1 MRHNILIVD
10 DEQLIRQGLRAR
22 IEYLGIDV
30 DEMFEADNGL
40 MALGIQDAHP
50 IDLVITDICMPDMD
64 GLELIQQMQKKNNQI
79 QFIVLSGY
87 AEFKSMY
94 TAEFSQYMAMRE
106 QIKNIF
112 ERGSNNLLDWKTKS
126 VSELTKILLVRF
138 HHHAE
143 RGHSIPK
150 FR

>member
-64 GLELIQQMQKKNNQI
+64 GLELIQQMQKKI
-79 QFIVLSGY
+79 TRS
-87 AEFKSMY
+87 
-94 TAEFSQYMAMRE
+94 
-106 QIKNIF
+106 
-112 ERGSNNLLDWKTKS
+112 NLLSS
-126 VSELTKILLVRF
+126 VGMRSSVMRRRRSVL
-138 HHHAE
+138 A
-143 RGHSIPK
+143 
-150 FR
+150 

>member
-64 GLELIQQMQKKNNQI
+64 GLELIQ
-79 QFIVLSGY
+79 
-87 AEFKSMY
+87 
-94 TAEFSQYMAMRE
+94 
-106 QIKNIF
+106 
-112 ERGSNNLLDWKTKS
+112 
-126 VSELTKILLVRF
+126 ELGTTT
-138 HHHAE
+138 
-143 RGHSIPK
+143 PN
-150 FR
+150 

>member
-50 IDLVITDICMPDMD
+50 DRSGDHGHLHAGYGRAGTDSAD
-64 GLELIQQMQKKNNQI
+64 
-79 QFIVLSGY
+79 
-87 AEFKSMY
+87 AEEK
-94 TAEFSQYMAMRE
+94 
-106 QIKNIF
+106 
-112 ERGSNNLLDWKTKS
+112 
-126 VSELTKILLVRF
+126 
-138 HHHAE
+138 
-143 RGHSIPK
+143 
-150 FR
+150 

>member
-1 MRHNILIVD
+1 MITILIVD

-64 GLELIQQMQKKNNQI
+64 GTD
-79 QFIVLSGY
+79 SAD
-87 AEFKSMY
+87 AEEK
-94 TAEFSQYMAMRE
+94 
-106 QIKNIF
+106 
-112 ERGSNNLLDWKTKS
+112 
-126 VSELTKILLVRF
+126 
-138 HHHAE
+138 
-143 RGHSIPK
+143 
-150 FR
+150 

>member
-50 IDLVITDICMPDMD
+50 IDL
-64 GLELIQQMQKKNNQI
+64 
-79 QFIVLSGY
+79 
-87 AEFKSMY
+87 
-94 TAEFSQYMAMRE
+94 
-106 QIKNIF
+106 
-112 ERGSNNLLDWKTKS
+112 GSRTSACRIWTGWN
-126 VSELTKILLVRF
+126 
-138 HHHAE
+138 
-143 RGHSIPK
+143 
-150 FR
+150 